1 MTHTT
6 EWAITVLCS
15 HPSLIADVEAITANV
30 AENADDEVALLWAD
44 WLVKRFPAEVQRRCH
59 QAQGRRAPPVRDH
72 GIRQR
77 PPNAR
82 STEKEDRQRPVS
94 DLLEALADVPGDVV
108 REIVEFVGEG
118 TEETVLE
125 KRLAKMERGNSRRMK
140 EQKKENE
147 EQRKVNEEQRK
158 VNEEQRKLN
167 EDQAEQIEALGREN
181 EAQRREIEKLKGE
194 TSATGRK
201 RGRDE

>member
-1 MTHTT
+1 M
-6 EWAITVLCS
+6 
-15 HPSLIADVEAITANV
+15 
-30 AENADDEVALLWAD
+30 
-44 WLVKRFPAEVQRRCH
+44 
-59 QAQGRRAPPVRDH
+59 
-72 GIRQR
+72 
-77 PPNAR
+77 
-82 STEKEDRQRPVS
+82 
-94 DLLEALADVPGDVV
+94 

-125 KRLAKMERGNSRRMK
+125 KRLAKMERGNLRRMK

-147 EQRKVNEEQRK
+147 EQREVNEEQRK
-158 VNEEQRKLN
+158 VN

-201 RGRDE
+201 KGREE